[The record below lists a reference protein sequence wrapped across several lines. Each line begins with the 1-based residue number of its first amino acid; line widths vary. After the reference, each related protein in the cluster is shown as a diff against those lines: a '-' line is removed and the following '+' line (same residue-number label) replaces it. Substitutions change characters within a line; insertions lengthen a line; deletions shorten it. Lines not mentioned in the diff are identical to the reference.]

1 MPVFIERI
9 INEIAPEQSA
19 RPESE
24 EQDERWR
31 KRQEMMAIRD
41 EQQYLESRLCAEE
54 FDD

>member
-9 INEIAPEQSA
+9 INEIAPEGSA
-19 RPESE
+19 RAESE

-31 KRQEMMAIRD
+31 KRQELLALRD
-41 EQQYLESRLCAEE
+41 EQRYLESRLCAEE